1 MKQKKLF
8 LWLAIPLLMLNGCN
22 NQESRPKPDV
32 SKIELEVKVKRFD
45 RDLASLS
52 TQNSD
57 EKVRELIDVYGDFVR
72 GYADIFIDQ
81 EQSDTAQTVN
91 TQQLLDF
98 ISDSYVRRIQ
108 DSINSTFVDT
118 KGEEEQLTTAFKY
131 FKYYFPKFTAPEIL
145 TVNSVYSAGVS
156 PYGNDRF
163 ILGLDMFLGPN
174 NKDYDSVGV
183 YSYLRHK
190 MQRQY
195 IARYTVDALYSY
207 YFEPEGL
214 QPDRNLI
221 EAIVDRG
228 KKMYFLSMVFPDAPD
243 SLILGYT
250 QPQTS
255 WCQQSELAVWQFL
268 NDKDLLYKQ
277 NLMEQTRYLGEGPTT
292 SGMPADAPGS
302 IGNYIGLQIVRK
314 FMKQVGDKVTLQD
327 LILQYD
333 AKTIFAKSVYRPA
346 KK

>member
-1 MKQKKLF
+1 M
-8 LWLAIPLLMLNGCN
+8 WMAIPLLLLNGCN
-22 NQESRPKPDV
+22 GCNTEKSRPKPDV
-32 SKIELEVKVKRFD
+32 SKINIDVKISRFD
-45 RDLASLS
+45 QDLFDLT
-52 TQNSD
+52 TQNAD
-57 EKVRELIDVYGDFVR
+57 EKTKELSEKYGAFVK
-72 GYADIFIDQ
+72 GYSDIFIDQ
-81 EQSDTAQTVN
+81 DQRDTAQTVN
-91 TQQLLDF
+91 PQSLLGF
-98 ISDSYVRRIQ
+98 LSDSYVHRIQ
-108 DSINSTFVDT
+108 DSINSIFKDT
-118 KGEEEQLTTAFKY
+118 KPEEEQLTAAFKY
-131 FKYYFPKFTAPEIL
+131 FKYYFPKFNAPEL
-145 TVNSVYSAGVS
+145 TAVNSVYSAGVS
-156 PYGNDRF
+156 PYGNERF
-163 ILGLDMFLGPN
+163 IVGLDMFLGLN
-174 NKDYDSVGV
+174 NKDYDSAGV

-195 IARYTVDALYSY
+195 IARYTVEALYSF

-228 KKMYFLSMVFPDAPD
+228 KKMYFLSMIFPDAPD

-250 QPQTS
+250 QPQTL
-255 WCQQSELAVWQFL
+255 WCKQSELAIWQFL

-314 FMKQVGDKVTLQD
+314 FMKQVGDKVSLQD
-327 LILQYD
+327 LVLQYD
-333 AKTIFAKSVYRPA
+333 AKTIFAKSVYRPN